1 LLLPRIPASNDALQN
16 HGGTI
21 AGVPCINLS
30 DTPVRILLI
39 EDDPELGDGLHHSLA
54 QSGYAV
60 DVARTAQDGRTAC
73 GVTRYEM
80 LILDLGL
87 PDADGLEL
95 LRELRAQ
102 GVVAPVLILTARGG
116 LDDRIA
122 GLDAGGDDYLAKPF
136 ALGELEARVRALL
149 RRGSE
154 SSPTLMYIGQLTYDA
169 TARRAVVA
177 GVDLELTAR
186 ELAVLE
192 ALLRRPRALTS
203 KEQLFES
210 LYTWDSEANLSAVE
224 VYVSRLRKKLEPAGV
239 AIRMFRGLGYRLE
252 VHDAAPAA

>member
-1 LLLPRIPASNDALQN
+1 MRL
-16 HGGTI
+16 
-21 AGVPCINLS
+21 
-30 DTPVRILLI
+30 LLI
-39 EDDPELGDGLHHSLA
+39 EDDPELADGLQQSLA

-60 DVARTAQDGRTAC
+60 DSARTAEEARKMC
-73 GVTRYEM
+73 GATRYEM
-80 LILDLGL
+80 VILDLGL
-87 PDADGLEL
+87 PDSDGLEL
-95 LRELRAQ
+95 LRELRAHN
-102 GVVAPVLILTARGG
+102 VTAPVLILTARGD

-122 GLDAGGDDYLAKPF
+122 GLDAGADDYLAKPF

-149 RRGSE
+149 RRGAE
-154 SSPTLMYIGQLTYDA
+154 SSPTLLHVGKLDFDTS
-169 TARRAVVA
+169 ARRARVE
-177 GVDLELTAR
+177 GIDLDLTAR

-210 LYTWDSEANLSAVE
+210 LYTWDSDANLSAVE

-252 VHDAAPAA
+252 PAAMAAHGATSTA

>member
-1 LLLPRIPASNDALQN
+1 MRL
-16 HGGTI
+16 
-21 AGVPCINLS
+21 
-30 DTPVRILLI
+30 LLI
-39 EDDPELGDGLHHSLA
+39 EDDPELCDGLQQSLA
-54 QSGYAV
+54 QSGYSVDAV
-60 DVARTAQDGRTAC
+60 RSAHAARTACAA
-73 GVTRYEM
+73 TRYEM

-87 PDADGLEL
+87 PDGDGLVL
-95 LRELRAQ
+95 LRDLREQ
-102 GVVAPVLILTARGG
+102 GLQAPVLILSARSE

-149 RRGSE
+149 RRGTEPGPQRIMLGS
-154 SSPTLMYIGQLTYDA
+154 LTYDA
-169 TARRAVVA
+169 GTRHVQVGGA
-177 GVDLELTAR
+177 DLDLTAR
-186 ELAVLE
+186 EMAVLE
-192 ALLRRPRALTS
+192 ALLRRPRALVS

-252 VHDAAPAA
+252 VPGGAAAT

>member
-1 LLLPRIPASNDALQN
+1 MRL
-16 HGGTI
+16 
-21 AGVPCINLS
+21 
-30 DTPVRILLI
+30 LLI
-39 EDDPELGDGLHHSLA
+39 EDDPELADGLQQSLV

-60 DVARTAQDGRTAC
+60 DVARTAHAGRTAC
-73 GVTRYEM
+73 ATTRYEM

-87 PDADGLEL
+87 PDGDGLAL

-102 GVVAPVLILTARGG
+102 GTQAPVLILTARGG

-149 RRGSE
+149 RRG
-154 SSPTLMYIGQLTYDA
+154 PDAGAHQIQLGHLTYDA
-169 TARRAVVA
+169 VTRRVVVDGA
-177 GVDLELTAR
+177 DLELTAR

-192 ALLRRPRALTS
+192 ALLRRPRALVS

-224 VYVSRLRKKLEPAGV
+224 VHVSRLRKKLEPAGV

-252 VHDAAPAA
+252 VQNAPAPS

>member
-1 LLLPRIPASNDALQN
+1 MRL
-16 HGGTI
+16 
-21 AGVPCINLS
+21 
-30 DTPVRILLI
+30 LLI
-39 EDDPELGDGLHHSLA
+39 EDDPELADGLQQSLA

-60 DVARTAQDGRTAC
+60 DVARTAHAARAAC
-73 GVTRYEM
+73 AVTRYEM
-80 LILDLGL
+80 VILDLGL
-87 PDADGLEL
+87 PDADGLAL
-95 LRELRAQ
+95 LRELRAEGTQ
-102 GVVAPVLILTARGG
+102 APVLILTARGG

-149 RRGSE
+149 RRG
-154 SSPTLMYIGQLTYDA
+154 PDAGAHRVQLGHLAYDA
-169 TARRAVVA
+169 VTRRVLVDGA
-177 GVDLELTAR
+177 DLELTAR

-192 ALLRRPRALTS
+192 ALLRRPRALVS

-224 VYVSRLRKKLEPAGV
+224 VHVSRLRKKLEPAGV

-252 VHDAAPAA
+252 AQSAPAPS

>member
-1 LLLPRIPASNDALQN
+1 L
-16 HGGTI
+16 
-21 AGVPCINLS
+21 
-30 DTPVRILLI
+30 RILLI
-39 EDDPELGDGLHHSLA
+39 EDDPELSDGLQQSLA

-60 DVARTAQDGRTAC
+60 DVARSAQEGRTAC
-73 GVTRYEM
+73 GVTRYEL

-102 GVVAPVLILTARGG
+102 GVVAPVLILTARGE
-116 LDDRIA
+116 LNDRIA

-154 SSPTLMYIGQLTYDA
+154 SAPTILHLGSLAYDA
-169 TARRAVVA
+169 TSRRAIA
-177 GVDLELTAR
+177 NGVDLDLTAR

-192 ALLRRPRALTS
+192 ALLRRPLALIS

-210 LYTWDSEANLSAVE
+210 LYTWDSDANLSAVE
-224 VYVSRLRKKLEPAGV
+224 VYVSRLRKKLEPAGI
-239 AIRMFRGLGYRLE
+239 AIRMFRGLGYRIE
-252 VHDAAPAA
+252 ARDTASTS

>member
-1 LLLPRIPASNDALQN
+1 MRL
-16 HGGTI
+16 
-21 AGVPCINLS
+21 
-30 DTPVRILLI
+30 LLI
-39 EDDPELGDGLHHSLA
+39 EDDPELSDGLQQSLA

-60 DVARTAQDGRTAC
+60 DVARTTHAARAAC
-73 GVTRYEM
+73 AATRYEL

-87 PDADGLEL
+87 PDGDGLAL

-102 GVVAPVLILTARGG
+102 GTLAPVLILTARGG

-149 RRGSE
+149 RRG
-154 SSPTLMYIGQLTYDA
+154 PDAGPQHIQLGGLTYDA
-169 TARRAVVA
+169 GTRRVQIA
-177 GVDLELTAR
+177 GADLELTAR
-186 ELAVLE
+186 EFAVLE
-192 ALLRRPRALTS
+192 ALLRRPRALVS

-252 VHDAAPAA
+252 AQGDATPA

>member
-1 LLLPRIPASNDALQN
+1 
-16 HGGTI
+16 
-21 AGVPCINLS
+21 
-30 DTPVRILLI
+30 
-39 EDDPELGDGLHHSLA
+39 
-54 QSGYAV
+54 
-60 DVARTAQDGRTAC
+60 
-73 GVTRYEM
+73 
-80 LILDLGL
+80 
-87 PDADGLEL
+87 
-95 LRELRAQ
+95 
-102 GVVAPVLILTARGG
+102 
-116 LDDRIA
+116 
-122 GLDAGGDDYLAKPF
+122 GDDYLAKPF
-136 ALGELEARVRALL
+136 ALGEFEARVRALL

-154 SSPTLMYIGQLTYDA
+154 SAPTLMHLGQLAFDA

-210 LYTWDSEANLSAVE
+210 LYTWDSDANLSAVE

-252 VHDAAPAA
+252 V

>member
-1 LLLPRIPASNDALQN
+1 MRL
-16 HGGTI
+16 
-21 AGVPCINLS
+21 
-30 DTPVRILLI
+30 LLI
-39 EDDPELGDGLHHSLA
+39 EDDPELCDGLQQSLA
-54 QSGYAV
+54 QSGYSV
-60 DVARTAQDGRTAC
+60 DAARSAHAARTACAA
-73 GVTRYEM
+73 TRYEM

-87 PDADGLEL
+87 PDGDGLAL

-102 GVVAPVLILTARGG
+102 NMQAPVLILSARSE

-149 RRGSE
+149 RRGNE
-154 SSPTLMYIGQLTYDA
+154 PGPQRIALGNLTYDA
-169 TARRAVVA
+169 GTRHVQVGGA
-177 GVDLELTAR
+177 DLDLTAR
-186 ELAVLE
+186 EMAVLE
-192 ALLRRPRALTS
+192 ALLRRPRALVS

-210 LYTWDSEANLSAVE
+210 LYTWDSDANLSAVE

-252 VHDAAPAA
+252 AQGGAAAT

>member
-1 LLLPRIPASNDALQN
+1 M
-16 HGGTI
+16 
-21 AGVPCINLS
+21 
-30 DTPVRILLI
+30 RILLI
-39 EDDPELGDGLHHSLA
+39 EDDPELADGLHHSLA

-60 DVARTAQDGRTAC
+60 DIARCAQDARTAC

-87 PDADGLEL
+87 PDADGLQL

-102 GVVAPVLILTARGG
+102 GVAAPVLILSARGA

-136 ALGELEARVRALL
+136 ALGELEARIRALM
-149 RRGSE
+149 RRGGE
-154 SSPTLMYIGQLTYDA
+154 TAPTMLHLGQLAYDA
-169 TARRAVVA
+169 TARRAAV
-177 GVDLELTAR
+177 GGIDLDLTAR

-210 LYTWDSEANLSAVE
+210 LYTWDSDANLSAVE

-252 VHDAAPAA
+252 AHAPPVSS

>member
-1 LLLPRIPASNDALQN
+1 MRL
-16 HGGTI
+16 
-21 AGVPCINLS
+21 
-30 DTPVRILLI
+30 LLI
-39 EDDPELGDGLHHSLA
+39 EDDPELSDGLQQSLA
-54 QSGYAV
+54 QSGYSV
-60 DVARTAQDGRTAC
+60 DAARTAHAGRAAC
-73 GVTRYEM
+73 ATTRYEM

-87 PDADGLEL
+87 PDGDGLAL
-95 LRELRAQ
+95 LRELRAE
-102 GVVAPVLILTARGG
+102 GLLAPVLILTARGE

-149 RRGSE
+149 RRGPDAGSQRVQ
-154 SSPTLMYIGQLTYDA
+154 LGNLTYDA
-169 TARRAVVA
+169 GTRQVQV
-177 GVDLELTAR
+177 GGDDLELTAR

-192 ALLRRPRALTS
+192 ALLRRPRALVS

-252 VHDAAPAA
+252 AHHGPTPA

>member
-1 LLLPRIPASNDALQN
+1 MRL
-16 HGGTI
+16 
-21 AGVPCINLS
+21 
-30 DTPVRILLI
+30 LLI
-39 EDDPELGDGLHHSLA
+39 EDDPELADGLQHCLA

-60 DVARTAQDGRTAC
+60 DAARSAQEARRMC
-73 GVTRYEM
+73 GGTRYEM
-80 LILDLGL
+80 VILDLGL
-87 PDADGLEL
+87 PDADGLDL

-102 GVVAPVLILTARGG
+102 HVAAPVLILTARGD

-122 GLDAGGDDYLAKPF
+122 GLDAGADDYLAKPF

-149 RRGSE
+149 RRGSD
-154 SSPTLMYIGQLTYDA
+154 SSPTLMHVGKLDFDTS
-169 TARRAVVA
+169 ARRASVE
-177 GVDLELTAR
+177 GIDLDLTAR

-210 LYTWDSEANLSAVE
+210 LYTWDSDANLSAVE
-224 VYVSRLRKKLEPAGV
+224 VYVSRLRKKLEPAAV

-252 VHDAAPAA
+252 PAAQALAAHGATTPS

>member
-1 LLLPRIPASNDALQN
+1 MRL
-16 HGGTI
+16 
-21 AGVPCINLS
+21 
-30 DTPVRILLI
+30 LLI
-39 EDDPELGDGLHHSLA
+39 EDDPELSDGLQQSLA

-60 DVARTAQDGRTAC
+60 DLARTAFAGRAAC
-73 GVTRYEM
+73 AATCFEL

-87 PDADGLEL
+87 PDGDGLAL

-102 GVVAPVLILTARGG
+102 GVRAPVLILTARGE
-116 LDDRIA
+116 LDDLIA
-122 GLDAGGDDYLAKPF
+122 GLDAGADDYLAKPF

-149 RRGSE
+149 RRGPDAAPLRVQLGS
-154 SSPTLMYIGQLTYDA
+154 LTYDA
-169 TARRAVVA
+169 GTRQVLIDGA
-177 GVDLELTAR
+177 DPELTAR

-192 ALLRRPRALTS
+192 ALLRRPRALVS

-210 LYTWDSEANLSAVE
+210 LYTWDSEASLSAVE

-252 VHDAAPAA
+252 VQNDTMPT

>member
-1 LLLPRIPASNDALQN
+1 MRL
-16 HGGTI
+16 
-21 AGVPCINLS
+21 
-30 DTPVRILLI
+30 LLI
-39 EDDPELGDGLHHSLA
+39 EDDPELADGLQQSLA

-60 DVARTAQDGRTAC
+60 DIARSAQEGRTAC
-73 GVTRYEM
+73 SAARYEM

-87 PDADGLEL
+87 PDADGLAL
-95 LRELRAQ
+95 LREFRAQ
-102 GVVAPVLILTARGG
+102 GIVAPVLILTARGE
-116 LDDRIA
+116 LNDRIA

-149 RRGSE
+149 RRGAE
-154 SSPTLMYIGQLTYDA
+154 SAPTLMHLGHLSYDA
-169 TARRAVVA
+169 TARRAVA
-177 GVDLELTAR
+177 NGIDLELTAR

-210 LYTWDSEANLSAVE
+210 LYTWDSDANLSAVE

-252 VHDAAPAA
+252 AHDAASVA

>member
-1 LLLPRIPASNDALQN
+1 MRL
-16 HGGTI
+16 
-21 AGVPCINLS
+21 
-30 DTPVRILLI
+30 LLI
-39 EDDPELGDGLHHSLA
+39 EDDPELSDGLQQSLA

-60 DVARTAQDGRTAC
+60 DVARTAQAGRAAC
-73 GVTRYEM
+73 AAARYE
-80 LILDLGL
+80 LVILDLGL
-87 PDADGLEL
+87 PDGDGLGL
-95 LRELRAQ
+95 LRELRAN
-102 GVVAPVLILTARGG
+102 GLLAPVLILTARGD

-149 RRGSE
+149 RRG
-154 SSPTLMYIGQLTYDA
+154 PDAVPQRVQLGGLSYDA
-169 TARRAVVA
+169 GTRRALVGGA
-177 GVDLELTAR
+177 DLELTAR

-192 ALLRRPRALTS
+192 ALLRRPRALVS

-252 VHDAAPAA
+252 LQGDAPPG

>member
-1 LLLPRIPASNDALQN
+1 MRL
-16 HGGTI
+16 
-21 AGVPCINLS
+21 
-30 DTPVRILLI
+30 LLI
-39 EDDPELGDGLHHSLA
+39 EDDPELSDGLQQSLA

-60 DVARTAQDGRTAC
+60 DIAGTVQAAGAAC
-73 GVTRYEM
+73 ATTRYEM

-87 PDADGLEL
+87 PDGDGLAL
-95 LRELRAQ
+95 LRTLRAQ
-102 GVVAPVLILTARGG
+102 GVLAPVLILTARGG

-149 RRGSE
+149 RRG
-154 SSPTLMYIGQLTYDA
+154 PDALPQRFQLGNLTYDA
-169 TARRAVVA
+169 GTRRVLVE
-177 GVDLELTAR
+177 GTDLELTAR
-186 ELAVLE
+186 EQAVLE
-192 ALLRRPRALTS
+192 ALLRRPHALVS
-203 KEQLFES
+203 KERLFES

-252 VHDAAPAA
+252 VRNDARPT

>member
-1 LLLPRIPASNDALQN
+1 M
-16 HGGTI
+16 
-21 AGVPCINLS
+21 
-30 DTPVRILLI
+30 RILLI
-39 EDDPELGDGLHHSLA
+39 EDDPELADGLQQSLV

-60 DVARTAQDGRTAC
+60 DVARTANEGRTAC
-73 GVTRYEM
+73 SVTHYEM
-80 LILDLGL
+80 
-87 PDADGLEL
+87 
-95 LRELRAQ
+95 
-102 GVVAPVLILTARGG
+102 LILTARGA

-149 RRGSE
+149 RRGHEASVPMVHLG
-154 SSPTLMYIGQLTYDA
+154 SLAFDTA
-169 TARRAVVA
+169 ARRAIVN
-177 GVDLELTAR
+177 GLDLELTAR

-210 LYTWDSEANLSAVE
+210 LYSWDSEANLSAVE
-224 VYVSRLRKKLEPAGV
+224 VHVSRLRKKLEPAGV

-252 VHDAAPAA
+252 AHDTPTTA

>member
-1 LLLPRIPASNDALQN
+1 L
-16 HGGTI
+16 
-21 AGVPCINLS
+21 
-30 DTPVRILLI
+30 RILLI
-39 EDDPELGDGLHHSLA
+39 EDDPELGDGLHQSLA
-54 QSGYAV
+54 QTGYAG
-60 DVARTAQDGRTAC
+60 DISRTAQDGRTAC
-73 GVTRYEM
+73 GVTRYEL

-154 SSPTLMYIGQLTYDA
+154 SSPTVTVIGPLSYDA
-169 TARRAVVA
+169 TARRAIVGGA
-177 GVDLELTAR
+177 DLELTAR

-210 LYTWDSEANLSAVE
+210 LYTWDSDANLSAVE
-224 VYVSRLRKKLEPAGV
+224 VYVSRLRKKLEPAGI

-252 VHDAAPAA
+252 VNGPAATA

>member
-1 LLLPRIPASNDALQN
+1 MRL
-16 HGGTI
+16 
-21 AGVPCINLS
+21 
-30 DTPVRILLI
+30 LLI
-39 EDDPELGDGLHHSLA
+39 EDDPELSDGLQQSLA

-60 DVARTAQDGRTAC
+60 DVARTAHAGRAAC
-73 GVTRYEM
+73 AATRYEM

-87 PDADGLEL
+87 PDGDGLSL
-95 LRELRAQ
+95 LRELRTQ
-102 GVVAPVLILTARGG
+102 GMQAPVLILTARGG

-149 RRGSE
+149 RRG
-154 SSPTLMYIGQLTYDA
+154 PDAGPQRMQLGNLTYDA
-169 TARRAVVA
+169 GTRRVLIDGA
-177 GVDLELTAR
+177 DLDLTAR

-192 ALLRRPRALTS
+192 ALLRRPRALVS

-252 VHDAAPAA
+252 VQNDAAPA